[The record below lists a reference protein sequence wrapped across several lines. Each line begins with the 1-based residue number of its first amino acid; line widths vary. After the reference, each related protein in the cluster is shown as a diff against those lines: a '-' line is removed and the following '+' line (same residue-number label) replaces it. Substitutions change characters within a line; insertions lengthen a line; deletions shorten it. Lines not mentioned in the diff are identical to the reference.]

1 MDKKYLL
8 QVDSDLWTKLKVKN
22 KKDNINIK
30 KKLIY
35 LIKNYA
41 S

>member
-8 QVDSDLWTKLKVKN
+8 QVDSDLWTKLKVKTA
-22 KKDNINIK
+22 KDNITIK
-30 KKLIY
+30 QKLID